1 MERTCREGR
10 LRTLDLF
17 RTEREREREREGG
30 KFFSFHIYREMNGV
44 DKSV

>member
-17 RTEREREREREGG
+17 RTEREREKRG
-30 KFFSFHIYREMNGV
+30 KFFSFDIYREMNGV

>member
-17 RTEREREREREGG
+17 RRERERERGG
-30 KFFSFHIYREMNGV
+30 QFFSFHIYREMNGV